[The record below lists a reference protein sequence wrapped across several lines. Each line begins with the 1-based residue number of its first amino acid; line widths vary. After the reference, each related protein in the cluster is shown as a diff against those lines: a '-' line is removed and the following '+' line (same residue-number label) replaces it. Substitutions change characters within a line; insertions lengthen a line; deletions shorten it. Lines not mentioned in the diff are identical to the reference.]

1 METIEKDDP
10 KRNKQKLLA
19 NELTDALRQTPEAC
33 TNYMRLYSMPAK
45 LSSKIAIEYADIYI
59 CGECYTID
67 FHGDA
72 SETADRVV
80 DTMKNSRPVIFESIQ
95 STIRIAE
102 DLMNLL
108 NS

>member
-1 METIEKDDP
+1 METAEKDDSR
-10 KRNKQKLLA
+10 KNKQKLLA

-45 LSSKIAIEYADIYI
+45 LSNKVAIEYADIYV
-59 CGECYTID
+59 CEEYYTID

-72 SETADRVV
+72 AEIADKVV
-80 DTMKNSRPVIFESIQ
+80 DTIKNSRPAIFESIQ
-95 STIRIAE
+95 STVKVVE